1 MLSISS
7 SSLLL
12 SENDLESMFDPYK
25 IVDTSNRKM
34 ILMNLYS
41 YDEESKSGEHSHEG
55 VVRTIKAQYYKNS
68 LANFIRQDGLG
79 ATAVIEMEI

>member
-1 MLSISS
+1 MI
-7 SSLLL
+7 
-12 SENDLESMFDPYK
+12 
-25 IVDTSNRKM
+25 DTSNRKM

-41 YDEESKSGEHSHEG
+41 YNEESKSDKRLQGG

>member
-1 MLSISS
+1 MI
-7 SSLLL
+7 
-12 SENDLESMFDPYK
+12 N
-25 IVDTSNRKM
+25 TNNRKT
-34 ILMNLYS
+34 ILLNLYS
-41 YDEESKSGEHSHEG
+41 YDEESKSDKHLHGGG